1 MEEKKIQIL
10 KSCTELTETR
20 VDSTLIFDGS
30 VLHVYKDKIR
40 LPDGKLSSREYMH
53 HVGAVCVLP
62 LTKEKEVICV
72 RQYRYAC
79 AQVLLEIPAG
89 KLDAPDE
96 PHLEAAV
103 RELREE
109 TGAVGATMTYL
120 GPLLTSPALLDEVI
134 HMYLAEDFTMGE
146 TDFDDDEFLEIV
158 KIPLDE
164 MVRMVMRGEIPDAKT
179 QTAVMRAQALLAA
192 RET

>member
-10 KSCTELTETR
+10 KSCTELAETR

-79 AQVLLEIPAG
+79 SRVLLEIPAG
-89 KLDAPDE
+89 KLDAPNE

-120 GPLLTSPALLDEVI
+120 GPLLTSPALLDDSRAAGATVLDVREPHETVGR
-134 HMYLAEDFTMGE
+134 LAER
-146 TDFDDDEFLEIV
+146 FLHGV
-158 KIPLDE
+158 DLRP
-164 MVRMVMRGEIPDAKT
+164 G
-179 QTAVMRAQALLAA
+179 LAG
-192 RET
+192 